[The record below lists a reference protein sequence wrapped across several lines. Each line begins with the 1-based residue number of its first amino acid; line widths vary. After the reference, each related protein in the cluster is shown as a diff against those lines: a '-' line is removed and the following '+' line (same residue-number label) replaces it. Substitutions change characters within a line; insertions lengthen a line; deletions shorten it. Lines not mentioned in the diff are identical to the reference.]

1 MLQVRKGVHRSLLL
15 QADQAPG
22 QPAQA
27 VHGASYLR
35 EPCSAMHTQRM
46 PTKVASYP
54 ITLLFLTQG

>member
-27 VHGASYLR
+27 VHGASFF
-35 EPCSAMHTQRM
+35 EGAMQRHAHT
-46 PTKVASYP
+46 KDANND
-54 ITLLFLTQG
+54 G